1 MKYRILMFF
10 IKELFEILE
19 PDMLKEVVDNVLDPV
34 EEKYKDNPAIIMICN
49 KIRETWDIPEFDD

>member
-10 IKELFEILE
+10 IKELFEIIE
-19 PDMLKEVVDNVLDPV
+19 PDMLKEVIDNVLDPV
-34 EEKYKDNPAIIMICN
+34 EEKYNDNPAIMMICD

>member
-10 IKELFEILE
+10 IKELFEIIE
-19 PDMLKEVVDNVLDPV
+19 PDMLKEVIDNVLDPV
-34 EEKYKDNPAIIMICN
+34 EEKYADNPAITMICS